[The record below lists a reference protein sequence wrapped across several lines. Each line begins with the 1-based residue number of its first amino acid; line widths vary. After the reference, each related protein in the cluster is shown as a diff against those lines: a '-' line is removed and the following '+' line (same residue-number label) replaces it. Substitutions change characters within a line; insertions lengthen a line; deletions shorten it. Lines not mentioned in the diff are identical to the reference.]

1 MPQHQEYDYIIAGSG
16 CAGLTLAVK
25 LSQST
30 LAFKKVLLI
39 DKDLKNKNDRTW
51 CFWTKEKNQWYN
63 DIIFKR
69 WNHFEFKGPSGTAM
83 FCNIEPYRYC
93 MIRGIDFYKYAFDI
107 LKNDARFEFVT
118 DEIRELKS
126 DDYGALLKTNNK
138 SYYAKFIFNSAFRN
152 IKKAERDINYV
163 QHFKG
168 WVIESSEKHFD
179 VNRPVFMDF
188 SVPQHND
195 CRFVYLLP
203 FSENKALI
211 EYTGFSPE
219 KITEE
224 AYIHELSNYIKK
236 HLGINNYQIV
246 EEESGE
252 IPMYESSFVN
262 PFGDR
267 VVNIGTASGASKT
280 STGFTFYFIQQFTDQ
295 LVQSLEAS
303 NPQRFERSKKFLYYD
318 RILLDVMNKKELP
331 AANIFETLFKKNKV
345 QHLLAFLNEE
355 STLLQELRIMNSV
368 PKSKFVPAAIR
379 QMK

>member
-1 MPQHQEYDYIIAGSG
+1 
-16 CAGLTLAVK
+16 
-25 LSQST
+25 
-30 LAFKKVLLI
+30 
-39 DKDLKNKNDRTW
+39 
-51 CFWTKEKNQWYN
+51 
-63 DIIFKR
+63 
-69 WNHFEFKGPSGTAM
+69 
-83 FCNIEPYRYC
+83 
-93 MIRGIDFYKYAFDI
+93 
-107 LKNDARFEFVT
+107 
-118 DEIRELKS
+118 
-126 DDYGALLKTNNK
+126 
-138 SYYAKFIFNSAFRN
+138 
-152 IKKAERDINYV
+152 
-163 QHFKG
+163 
-168 WVIESSEKHFD
+168 
-179 VNRPVFMDF
+179 MDF